1 LWQYGKIIKTIQNP
15 NEVAK
20 FKSNY
25 WDSFL
30 SKSHDSNDL
39 KLDESLMSL
48 LKEPSLK
55 NKQYITDENAL
66 KYLKIYKETGDTT
79 YRDLILNG
87 NVKLM
92 LHLAMKSW
100 IPGFYISDLFQ
111 EACIGFIEGLN
122 KYDEKKAIT
131 KIGKAKISSY
141 AYFYSK
147 KYVLYFIENNSSSI
161 KFTRRPLRAAQKIKK
176 LIEGAVKEFE
186 VNESYIPYSYML
198 ESSSKNE
205 IRGAMD
211 IATTQISLSSPISDS
226 DGNELYLSDTIS
238 DNNEQQEK
246 IEFNL
251 NIEFVYDIVQTLNEK
266 SRRLLLSKYEITD
279 EDFIYLC
286 FEYGIGE
293 QEGNFFVNEVISHLK
308 KSLK

>member
-1 LWQYGKIIKTIQNP
+1 MLYGNTINLVQKQ

-20 FKSNY
+20 FKLNS
-25 WDSFL
+25 WDSLL
-30 SKSHDSNDL
+30 SKSNESYDF
-39 KLDESLMSL
+39 KIDESLISL
-48 LKEPSLK
+48 LREPSLK
-55 NKQYITDENAL
+55 SKQYITDENAL
-66 KYLKIYKETGDTT
+66 KYLKLYKETNDTT
-79 YRDLILNG
+79 YRDIILNG

-92 LHLAMKSW
+92 VHLAMKSW

-122 KYDEKKAIT
+122 KYDEKKALT
-131 KIGKAKISSY
+131 KDGKAKISSY

-147 KYVLYFIENNSSSI
+147 KYVLYFIETHSSSI

-186 VNESYIPYSYML
+186 VNENHIPYSYML
-198 ESSSKNE
+198 NDSSKNE

-211 IATTQISLSSPISDS
+211 IATTQISLSSPIGDK
-226 DGNELYLSDTIS
+226 DGNELFIGDTIS
-238 DNNEQQEK
+238 DNSEQQVQMDFK
-246 IEFNL
+246 LNL
-251 NIEFVYDIVQTLNEK
+251 ESIYELINTLNPK
-266 SRRLLLSKYEITD
+266 SKRLLLSKFEITN

-286 FEYGIGE
+286 FEYGMGE
-293 QEGNFFVNEVISHLK
+293 YEGNIFVNDIIAHLK